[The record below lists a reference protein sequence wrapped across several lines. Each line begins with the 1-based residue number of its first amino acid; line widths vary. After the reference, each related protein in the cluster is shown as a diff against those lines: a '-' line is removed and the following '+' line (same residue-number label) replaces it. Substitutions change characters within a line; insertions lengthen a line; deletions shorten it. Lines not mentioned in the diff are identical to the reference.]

1 MSDSTLRL
9 EPLPELHVA
18 HVHGEVNH
26 ISEIGAMVEALFGNL
41 IDRLDVA
48 GVSPVGRNVRIYNGR
63 SDESKIDVS
72 VGVLLESGAAPIAGL
87 ETVELVAEARGAT
100 MRYHRLPVD
109 IADPWLT
116 VDAFLEERGLESYG
130 PYREIHYENGPGNR
144 RIVELQ
150 CPVRDIGGACQ

>member
-1 MSDSTLRL
+1 MFDSMLRL

-41 IDRLDVA
+41 TEQLDAA
-48 GVSPVGRNVRIYNGR
+48 GMSPVGRNIRLYNGR
-63 SDESKIDVS
+63 SDGSKIDVS
-72 VGVLLESGAAPIAGL
+72 VGVLLESGAALAAGL
-87 ETVELVAEARGAT
+87 ETVELAAEARGAA
-100 MRYHRLPVD
+100 MRYHRLSAD
-109 IADPWLT
+109 TTDPWLT
-116 VDAFLEERGLESYG
+116 VDVLLEERGLESYG